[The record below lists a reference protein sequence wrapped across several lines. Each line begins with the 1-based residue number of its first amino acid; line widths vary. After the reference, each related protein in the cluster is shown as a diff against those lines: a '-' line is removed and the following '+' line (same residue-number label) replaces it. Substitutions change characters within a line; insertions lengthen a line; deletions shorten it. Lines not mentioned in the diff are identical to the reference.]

1 MNVSNKAVIDLLWA
15 EVDLSRDAHMCERQV
30 TTEGRYVTMERQTYM
45 QLISSVVRMAAVCQ
59 SIKQET
65 AKEPT

>member
-15 EVDLSRDAHMCERQV
+15 EVDLSRDALMCERHV
-30 TTEGRYVTMERQTYM
+30 HAEGRYVSLERQEYM
-45 QLISSVVRMAAVCQ
+45 QLISSIVKMAAIVQ

-65 AKEPT
+65 EQVKQ